1 MNEIDLKILLVGD
14 SSVGKS
20 SILSK
25 YIDDIFEENR
35 ISTIGVE
42 YKVKSL
48 IINERKI
55 NLRIW
60 DSSGQDKFRSIT
72 QNFFRNADGIL
83 FIFDLTEKNSFEGVK
98 QWLIDSESFDLKIKK
113 ILAGNKVDLI
123 EKRIVEKEII
133 DKLVEKMKLKYYE
146 MSAKDGT
153 NIDIAFRQ
161 LAEMILSDFSEKD
174 LNEKSNNGNLDKKKD
189 GSFIITN
196 PNKKA
201 KKKCC

>member
-14 SSVGKS
+14 TSVGKT

-25 YIDDIFEENR
+25 YIDDIFEENQ
-35 ISTIGVE
+35 ISTVGVE

-48 IINERKI
+48 IINGRKI

-60 DSSGQDKFRSIT
+60 DSSGQERFRSIT
-72 QNFFRNADGIL
+72 QSFFRNAEGIL
-83 FIFDLTEKNSFEGVK
+83 YIFDLTEKKTFEGVK
-98 QWLIDSESFDLKIKK
+98 QWLIDSESYNLNIKK
-113 ILAGNKVDLI
+113 ILVGNKVDLV
-123 EKRIVEKEII
+123 EKRKVEKEII
-133 DKLVEKMKLKYYE
+133 DNFVKKIQLKYYE

-153 NIDIAFRQ
+153 NIDNVFRE
-161 LAEMILSDFSEKD
+161 LAEMILSGFSEKD
-174 LNEKSNNGNLDKKKD
+174 LNEKLNISDLGQKKD

-196 PNKKA
+196 PKKNQ

>member
-14 SSVGKS
+14 TSVGKT

-25 YIDDIFEENR
+25 YIDDIFEENQ

-48 IINERKI
+48 IINGRKI

-60 DSSGQDKFRSIT
+60 DSSGQERFRSIT
-72 QNFFRNADGIL
+72 QSFFRNAEGIL
-83 FIFDLTEKNSFEGVK
+83 YIFDLTEKKTFEGVK
-98 QWLIDSESFDLKIKK
+98 QWLIDSESYDLNIKK
-113 ILAGNKVDLI
+113 ILVGNKVDLV
-123 EKRIVEKEII
+123 EKRKVEKEII
-133 DKLVEKMKLKYYE
+133 DNFVKKIQLKYYE

-153 NIDIAFRQ
+153 NIDNVFRE
-161 LAEMILSDFSEKD
+161 LAEMILSGFSEED
-174 LNEKSNNGNLDKKKD
+174 LNEKLNISDLGQKKD

-196 PNKKA
+196 PKKNQ